1 MSHYLCHG
9 KSAEINIRPGQAGQG
24 RVVLNLVKNLIN
36 HSSITLCHG
45 WIQLIIL
52 IFTIIFGLVT
62 SISLI
67 VIKFL

>member
-9 KSAEINIRPGQAGQG
+9 KSAEINICMGQAGQG

-45 WIQLIIL
+45 WIQLVIL
-52 IFTIIFGLVT
+52 IFTIVFGLVT
-62 SISLI
+62 SISLV

>member
-1 MSHYLCHG
+1 M
-9 KSAEINIRPGQAGQG
+9 GQAGQG

-45 WIQLIIL
+45 WIQLVIL
-52 IFTIIFGLVT
+52 IFTIVFGLVT
-62 SISLI
+62 SISLV